1 MNQEKRIYHVSVSYL
16 SGGAGMQS
24 AKHKMTKKELVQSI
38 GRKGFKLLRDGGM
51 YEEPRYDHFHDWD
64 NGYDY
69 HSYNP
74 YIWNLNGI
82 ECGTC
87 KNIKTDLLS
96 KISIGFMFFCA
107 VTVLC
112 M

>member
-1 MNQEKRIYHVSVSYL
+1 MNQEKRIYNVSVTYL
-16 SGGAGMQS
+16 SGCAGKQTVN
-24 AKHKMTKKELVQSI
+24 HKMTKKELIQYI

-51 YEEPRYDHFHDWD
+51 YEEPRYDHDHDW
-64 NGYDY
+64 NTGYEHY
-69 HSYNP
+69 SYNP

-96 KISIGFMFFCA
+96 KMSIGFVLFWA
-107 VTVLC
+107 VTVLF